1 MNENNPITQKKV
13 TLRDLSSFDVSNL
26 TPKVYDRINTIQQL
40 RPLLVDLKVIVDRA
54 YKYYPIG
61 KRPKMMGR
69 KIDKL
74 IGGKVAL
81 VVEGLGMANVILAE
95 KEAKLARQASK
106 RQIPAPVRDDFL
118 E

>member
-1 MNENNPITQKKV
+1 
-13 TLRDLSSFDVSNL
+13 
-26 TPKVYDRINTIQQL
+26 
-40 RPLLVDLKVIVDRA
+40 
-54 YKYYPIG
+54 
-61 KRPKMMGR
+61 MMGR

-106 RQIPAPVRDDFL
+106 RQIPAPVLDDFL